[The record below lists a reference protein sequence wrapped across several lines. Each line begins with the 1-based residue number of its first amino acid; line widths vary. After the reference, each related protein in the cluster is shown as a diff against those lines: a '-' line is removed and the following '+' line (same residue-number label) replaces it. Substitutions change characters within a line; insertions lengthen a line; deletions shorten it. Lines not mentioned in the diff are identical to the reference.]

1 VKTPIADDTMLAGL
15 LHDMGY
21 SVLAQER
28 SAELSASVELAAA
41 TAIPVHEAE
50 SRVIGVS
57 HAEIG
62 AYLLGIW
69 GLPARVGGS

>member
-15 LHDMGY
+15 LHDIGY

-41 TAIPVHEAE
+41 WLSPVHEAE
-50 SRVIGVS
+50 SRVIGAS
-57 HAEIG
+57 GAEIG
-62 AYLLGIW
+62 AYLLGTW
-69 GLPARVGGS
+69 GRHNRI